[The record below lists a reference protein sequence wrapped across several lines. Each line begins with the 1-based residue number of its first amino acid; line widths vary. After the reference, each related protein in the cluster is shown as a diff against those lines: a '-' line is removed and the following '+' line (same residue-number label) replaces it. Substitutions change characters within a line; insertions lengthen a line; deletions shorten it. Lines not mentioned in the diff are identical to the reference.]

1 MGRKKSKDVTEKKK
15 PVKVRQIERKHAGK
29 VQEPW
34 RIMEGLIDKVEELH
48 ILKPAKWVLLW
59 RKDWKPDVDKVV
71 TAAQVRRA
79 SEIDRTL
86 AGYDLALMLPELA
99 WKGWDAIDK
108 EWRIFHE
115 LCHVRPVL
123 DTEGNQVRDEKDR
136 LQWRLRKHPIT
147 AFPEEIERY
156 GLERVLQSSQ
166 RMEKAIEDADRPLLK
181 AAEQAAKGEA
191 EKAGQNGLVPKRV
204 RLIHDC
210 KGLGK
215 RGSEHDVVKVE
226 RGQLGVAGP
235 KGIVFWLREDDYEAI
250 YTAMVQT
257 SADWRKLPIDNLT
270 LTDSVAAK
278 CDEKDILTLGDFQ
291 AFQQKHGDHWARELG
306 LRGNQAGSVMDA
318 WEAFWTAHPEFCQET
333 PKAA

>member
-181 AAEQAAKGEA
+181 AAEQAAKGKE
-191 EKAGQNGLVPKRV
+191 
-204 RLIHDC
+204 
-210 KGLGK
+210 
-215 RGSEHDVVKVE
+215 
-226 RGQLGVAGP
+226 GP
-235 KGIVFWLREDDYEAI
+235 V
-250 YTAMVQT
+250 
-257 SADWRKLPIDNLT
+257 DWRKLPIDNLT